1 MDERGFTLVEMLVA
15 VTVLAIAM
23 AAILAGM
30 ARYADNAAR
39 LRERTI
45 ALWVAHNRLT
55 EIALQPTWP
64 DLGRSDGEM
73 HMAGRTWKWEVEV
86 KKPKMPICA
95 ASTSASPHRR
105 ARAMPR
111 ACRPSS
117 PTRGVNDVSASDAN
131 RR

>member
-86 KKPKMPICA
+86 KKTEDA
-95 ASTSASPHRR
+95 HLRR
-105 ARAMPR
+105 IDIRIP
-111 ACRPSS
+111 S
-117 PTRGVNDVSASDAN
+117 PTREGDAASLSAFIADTG
-131 RR
+131 RQ